1 MRYQNLC
8 NQHWQH
14 ACLSLAARIAQ
25 ELPDLNAVPNQTPF
39 NYPSGTPISLEKA
52 QALIQ
57 AGVAEAKK
65 RGWPE
70 EFAVVDW
77 SGKLVAFARMDGAQ
91 LGSIAISEHKARAA
105 AEFRRPTSSFETG
118 VQKYGFNYLLSF
130 DDIIAVAGGIPLVE
144 NGKLVGAIGCSGGT
158 TSQDEVLCQAILGP
172 PYLKLF
178 HPWSVSALAQVQDA
192 RERDTRGYRQGGLL
206 MTVLWPCKSQHQR
219 QEKPMQP
226 FKFWNKPATHRRG
239 ARGRTGRGRNA
250 IRENGNGTRIPW
262 ISSTVTWRIP
272 CL

>member
-1 MRYQNLC
+1 MTARSWIGCAFQPDVRVATTMEKVMRYQNLS
-8 NQHWQH
+8 
-14 ACLSLAARIAQ
+14 ATVLAPCLFITGSAYAQ
-25 ELPDLNAVPNQTPF
+25 ELPDLSAVPNQTPF

-158 TSQDEVLCQAILGP
+158 TSQDEVLCQAVLGP
-172 PYLKLF
+172 PYLKNFSTL
-178 HPWSVSALAQVQDA
+178 
-192 RERDTRGYRQGGLL
+192 
-206 MTVLWPCKSQHQR
+206 
-219 QEKPMQP
+219 
-226 FKFWNKPATHRRG
+226 
-239 ARGRTGRGRNA
+239 
-250 IRENGNGTRIPW
+250 GN
-262 ISSTVTWRIP
+262 
-272 CL
+272 

>member
-1 MRYQNLC
+1 MTAGSWIGCAFQPDVKVATTMEKVMRYQNLSATVLA
-8 NQHWQH
+8 
-14 ACLSLAARIAQ
+14 ACLFITGSAYAQ
-25 ELPDLNAVPNQTPF
+25 ELPDLSAVPNQTPF

-158 TSQDEVLCQAILGP
+158 TSQDEVLCQAVLGP
-172 PYLKLF
+172 PYLKNFSTL
-178 HPWSVSALAQVQDA
+178 
-192 RERDTRGYRQGGLL
+192 
-206 MTVLWPCKSQHQR
+206 
-219 QEKPMQP
+219 
-226 FKFWNKPATHRRG
+226 
-239 ARGRTGRGRNA
+239 
-250 IRENGNGTRIPW
+250 GN
-262 ISSTVTWRIP
+262 
-272 CL
+272 

>member
-1 MRYQNLC
+1 MRYQNLSAIALA
-8 NQHWQH
+8 
-14 ACLSLAARIAQ
+14 ACLLVTGSAYSQ
-25 ELPDLNAVPNQTPF
+25 ELPDLNAVPDQTPF

-158 TSQDEVLCQAILGP
+158 TSQDEVLCQAILRP
-172 PYLKLF
+172 PYLKNF
-178 HPWSVSALAQVQDA
+178 
-192 RERDTRGYRQGGLL
+192 
-206 MTVLWPCKSQHQR
+206 
-219 QEKPMQP
+219 
-226 FKFWNKPATHRRG
+226 
-239 ARGRTGRGRNA
+239 
-250 IRENGNGTRIPW
+250 
-262 ISSTVTWRIP
+262 ST
-272 CL
+272 LGQ